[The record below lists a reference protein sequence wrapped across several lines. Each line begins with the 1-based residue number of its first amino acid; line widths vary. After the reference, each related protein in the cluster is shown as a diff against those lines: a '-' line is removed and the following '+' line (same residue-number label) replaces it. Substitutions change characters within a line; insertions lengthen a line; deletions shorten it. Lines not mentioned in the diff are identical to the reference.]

1 MDDKARTKLISELA
15 ADSAAK
21 SKIEPVLYERYSVKR
36 GLRNEDGTGVLV
48 GLTEVGEVF
57 SYIMD
62 DNDRIPVEGRLFY
75 RGVSIN
81 DLVSGFYD
89 DKRFGFEETAYLLL
103 FGELPDESQLSRF
116 SELLASYRQ
125 LPDGFVEDMILKAP
139 SPDIM
144 NKLARTVL
152 ALYPY
157 DPDPE
162 NLAIENVLRQ
172 CIQLIARFPAL
183 ISYGLMAK
191 RHYVDKQSLYLHAP
205 DPRLNTAQNILHMIR
220 PDSQFT
226 ELEARVLDL
235 ALVLH
240 AEHGGGNNST
250 FVTHAVSSSGSDTY
264 SVIAA
269 AIGSLKGPQHGGAS
283 SKAYAMM
290 QDLAANVKNWRN
302 EMEIA
307 AYLTRILQKEAFD
320 KTGLIYGIGHAVY
333 TLSDPRTKLL
343 RDYARSLAIEAGR
356 EEAYELY
363 TLTEKMAP
371 EVFRNV
377 KKSDKIVCANVDFYS
392 GFVYDM
398 LGIPDTLFTPIF
410 ATARI
415 AGWSAHRIEELVSG
429 GRIIR
434 PAYKC
439 VQKRRAYTPLDQR
452 HEQPAFISE
461 AQGMG

>member
-1 MDDKARTKLISELA
+1 MIDGKNREKLIQDLA
-15 ADSAAK
+15 LNSTAK
-21 SKIEPVLYERYSVKR
+21 NRIEPVLYERYSVKR

-62 DNDRIPVEGRLFY
+62 DGDRVPVEGRLFY
-75 RGVSIN
+75 RGLAVA
-81 DLVSGFYD
+81 DLVNGFFQE
-89 DKRFGFEETAYLLL
+89 KRFGYEETAYLLL
-103 FGELPDESQLSRF
+103 FGDLPNAEQLAAF
-116 SELLASYRQ
+116 VELLASYRD
-125 LPDGFVEDMILKAP
+125 LPDGFTEDMILKAP

-157 DPDPE
+157 DRNPDGLE
-162 NLAIENVLRQ
+162 VDNVLRQ
-172 CIQLIARFPAL
+172 CIQLIAQFPVL
-183 ISYGLMAK
+183 ISYGYMAK
-191 RHYVDKQSLYLHAP
+191 RHYVDKKSLYLRAP
-205 DPRLNTAQNILHMIR
+205 NPAYNTAQNILHMIR
-220 PDSQFT
+220 PDGQFT
-226 ELEARVLDL
+226 ELEARILDL

-264 SVIAA
+264 SVMAA

-283 SKAYAMM
+283 GKAFAMM
-290 QDLAANVKNWRN
+290 QDLAAHVKNWRN

-307 AYLTRILQKEAFD
+307 DYLAQVLQKQAFD
-320 KTGLIYGIGHAVY
+320 RSGLIYGIGHAVY
-333 TLSDPRTKLL
+333 TISDPRTKLL
-343 RDYARSLAIEAGR
+343 RDYARALAYETGR
-356 EEAYELY
+356 EDIYELY
-363 TLTEKMAP
+363 LLTERLAP
-371 EVFRNV
+371 EVFRTV
-377 KKSDKIVCANVDFYS
+377 KKNDKIVCANVDFYS
-392 GFVYDM
+392 GFIYSM
-398 LGIPDTLFTPIF
+398 LGIPPELFTPIF

-439 VQKRRAYTPLDQR
+439 VQKRRQYVSLNERT
-452 HEQPAFISE
+452 EEKSE
-461 AQGMG
+461 

>member
-1 MDDKARTKLISELA
+1 MIDEMERSRLISELA
-15 ADSAAK
+15 ANSTAN
-21 SKIEPVLYERYSVKR
+21 SRIEPALYERYSVKR
-36 GLRNEDGTGVLV
+36 GLRNDDGTGVLV

-62 DNDRIPVEGRLFY
+62 DGDRVPVEGRLFY
-75 RGVSIN
+75 RGLAIS
-81 DLVSGFYD
+81 DLVSGFYQE
-89 DKRFGFEETAYLLL
+89 KRFGFEETAYLLL
-103 FGELPDESQLSRF
+103 FGQLPTANQLDQF
-116 SELLASYRQ
+116 VELLASYRQ
-125 LPDGFVEDMILKAP
+125 LPFGFTEDMILKAP

-172 CIQLIARFPAL
+172 CIQLIAQFPIL
-183 ISYGLMAK
+183 ISYGYMAK
-191 RHYVDKQSLYLHAP
+191 RHYVDKQSLYLHSP
-205 DPRLNTAQNILHMIR
+205 DPSFNTAQNILHMIR
-220 PDSQFT
+220 PDGQFT

-264 SVIAA
+264 AVMSA

-283 SKAYAMM
+283 SKAYAMLK
-290 QDLAANVKNWRN
+290 DLAADVKNWRN
-302 EMEIA
+302 EMEISD
-307 AYLTRILQKEAFD
+307 YLTRVIQKQAFD
-320 KTGLIYGIGHAVY
+320 KSGLIYGVGHAVY

-343 RDYARSLAIEAGR
+343 RDYARALAYESGR
-356 EEAYELY
+356 EDEYELY
-363 TLTEKMAP
+363 TLTERLAP
-371 EVFRNV
+371 EVFRNT

-392 GFVYDM
+392 GFIYSM
-398 LGIPDTLFTPIF
+398 LGIPPELFTPIF
-410 ATARI
+410 AAARV

-439 VQKRRAYTPLDQR
+439 VQKRRPYIQIQDR
-452 HEQPAFISE
+452 
-461 AQGMG
+461 